1 LGKICLF
8 FLVWVL
14 LLETSGSN
22 RLMQVATTK
31 NPGSTES
38 RPMTTNMQMK
48 TTSKD
53 TSGGSEGGNDG
64 GSDGGMEGGDGGT
77 GSDNKSTA
85 SSDTDDTDDTDDSG
99 ESSSDESYTDNTC
112 EKESEPGGCSLL
124 LEVGVSTEYALTEK
138 VDVFRVV
145 KESWRSLSTGGYDVS
160 AISLYVE
167 FLKFISSRRNSN
179 DDRNRRLVEEN
190 ADLEEFST
198 TEADIVTTVD
208 DNYDYYYNFS
218 VAFFDDSCTNIGLW
232 FDFFSAVGDNFVA
245 DYNDYLQESSL
256 NFTELGLGDTSI
268 ESITLY
274 ERSSTG
280 AIIGKTTF
288 NTENAG
294 NNYNIKNIILIVN
307 SLIIVCVSLL

>member
-1 LGKICLF
+1 
-8 FLVWVL
+8 
-14 LLETSGSN
+14 
-22 RLMQVATTK
+22 
-31 NPGSTES
+31 
-38 RPMTTNMQMK
+38 MTTNMQMK

-85 SSDTDDTDDTDDSG
+85 SSDDTNDDG
-99 ESSSDESYTDNTC
+99 SYTDRTC
-112 EKESEPGGCSLL
+112 EKESEPSGCSLL

-138 VDVFRVV
+138 VDVFRVI
-145 KESWRSLSTGGYDVS
+145 KEAWRWLSTGGYDVS
-160 AISLYVE
+160 AITLYVE
-167 FLKFISSRRNSN
+167 FLEFLASRRDSN
-179 DDRNRRLVEEN
+179 DARTRRLVEEN
-190 ADLEEFST
+190 ADLEAAIT
-198 TEADIVTTVD
+198 TTDVADIATTVD
-208 DNYDYYYNFS
+208 DNYNYYYNFS

-232 FDFFSAVGDNFVA
+232 FDFFSAVGDNFVSE
-245 DYNDYLQESSL
+245 YNDYLQEASL

-268 ESITLY
+268 DSITLY

-280 AIIGKTTF
+280 EVIDKTTF
-288 NTENAG
+288 NTKNAG